1 MKLVRFGEK
10 GAEKPGLLDAEGRVR
25 DLSGIVADIGGAV
38 LSDAGLAAIRA
49 LKADALPLAPADARF
64 GACVAGV
71 GKFICVGLN
80 YRDHARE
87 TGATPPVEPVL
98 FMKAASALAGPNDP
112 VPLPRGSEK
121 MDWEVELGVV
131 IGTRAKHVSPAEALN
146 HVAGY
151 CVSNDLSERGFQLEG
166 TGQWTK
172 GKSCDGF
179 GPIGPWLVTRDEIP
193 DPQKLRL
200 WLEVDGVKRQDGT
213 TSDMIF
219 GIAELVSY
227 ISRFMSLMPGDVIST
242 GTPAGVAMGLK
253 PPQFLRLGQRMRI
266 GIEGLGEQN
275 QIVVAES

>member
-1 MKLVRFGEK
+1 MRLVRFGEK
-10 GAEKPGLLDAEGRVR
+10 GAEKPGLLDSDGRVR
-25 DLSGIVADIGGAV
+25 DLSGVAADIGGAV
-38 LSDAGLAAIRA
+38 LSDAGLSPLHA
-49 LKADALPLAPADARF
+49 LKAEALPLVPSGARL

-87 TGATPPVEPVL
+87 TGATPPAEPVL
-98 FMKAASALAGPNDP
+98 FMKAVSALAGPNDA
-112 VPLPRGSEK
+112 VPMPRGSQK

-131 IGTRAKHVSPAEALN
+131 IGARAKHVSQAEALN
-146 HVAGY
+146 YVAGY
-151 CVSNDLSERGFQLEG
+151 CVCNDLSERGFQLES

-193 DPQKLRL
+193 DPQNLRL
-200 WLEVDGVKRQDGT
+200 WLEVDGVKHQNGT
-213 TSDMIF
+213 SADMVF

-227 ISRFMSLMPGDVIST
+227 ISRFMSLMPGDIIST

-253 PPQFLRLGQRMRI
+253 PPQYLRVGQRMRL
-266 GIEGLGEQN
+266 GIDGLGEQN
-275 QIVVAES
+275 QIVVADD